1 MVKESPSGGIARFNK
16 MMHLVGSGGIPPV
29 EYHRPRELR
38 TALTLIGELQ
48 DHCRI
53 IAGGTDI
60 IPAIRKGILFP
71 SFGHMVDLSF
81 VKELSYIRKMDGWI
95 CIGPVTRLAEV
106 GDSEMIREYVPILPE
121 AIQHIGSLQIRNQ
134 GTIGGNLCNASPAA
148 DTAPPLLTLEAKV
161 LLKSM
166 KQERVIPLD
175 QFFLGPGKTILA
187 PGEILAEIQIPIPQ
201 NGGSFCFLKLGR
213 RNAFTLSIVSVATW
227 VKVEK
232 ETFQAIRI
240 ALGAVAPTP
249 KRALKTEEYLAGQK
263 VSEETISS
271 GAKLVSEEVQPI
283 SDVRASADYR
293 KDMANI
299 LTRRAILSCVTPG
312 K

>member
-1 MVKESPSGGIARFNK
+1 MD
-16 MMHLVGSGGIPPV
+16 
-29 EYHRPRELR
+29 YHRPRELR

-48 DHCRI
+48 DRCRI

-60 IPAIRKGILFP
+60 IPAIRKGVLFP
-71 SFGHMVDLSF
+71 SFGHMVDLSS
-81 VKELSYIRKMDGWI
+81 VKELSYIRKMDSWI
-95 CIGPVTRLAEV
+95 CIGAITRLAEV
-106 GDSEMIREYVPILPE
+106 GDSEMIREYVPILSE

-227 VKVEK
+227 VKAEQ
-232 ETFQAIRI
+232 ETFRAVRI

-263 VSEETISS
+263 VSEETIGS
-271 GAKLVSEEVQPI
+271 GSKLVSEEVQPI